1 MKPVSVSQV
10 NEYIAKKLR
19 DDLNLRG
26 LAVEGEISGLS
37 RSGQH
42 YYLTLKDADSQ
53 IRCAIWG
60 SNASMIDMS
69 LVENG
74 KKIVVICDISPYAR
88 GGSYSLSIRHV
99 EAAGEGDLAAEF
111 RRIRD
116 KLEKEG
122 LFDKKHK
129 RPIPAFPYRVGVIT
143 SATGAAIE
151 DIRKII
157 TAKNDFTD
165 IIIFPAVVQGIG
177 AVNSI
182 CENIRTANVLSAS
195 GMHIDTLIVGR
206 GGGSAEDLAAFN
218 DEDVARA
225 IFASEIPVISA
236 VGHEVDFSI
245 SDFVADARA
254 ETPTAAADM
263 AVMDTHQLRDDI
275 EKSRQMLAASIGQ
288 KIVSE
293 RRMLETNRE
302 LLRTSMRARIADA
315 RSALEKSLII
325 LKENDPRSI
334 FSKGYAAVTSESGAL
349 ISDISD
355 IRPGDEYTIV
365 MNSGSFMAKAVEVCL
380 SEAKNLNICENQ

>member
-1 MKPVSVSQV
+1 MKPVTVSQV

-42 YYLTLKDADSQ
+42 YYLTLKDAESQ

-60 SNASMIDMS
+60 SNAAKIDMS

-74 KKIVVICDISPYAR
+74 QKIVAVCDISPYAK
-88 GGSYSLSIRHV
+88 GGTYSLSIRYV

-111 RRIRD
+111 RRVRE

-122 LFDKKHK
+122 LFDRKYKK
-129 RPIPAFPYRVGVIT
+129 PIPAFPYRVGVVT

-165 IIIFPAVVQGIG
+165 IIIFPTLVQGIG

-182 CENIRTANVLSAS
+182 CTNIRLANELSSS
-195 GMHIDTLIVGR
+195 GTHIDTLIVGR
-206 GGGSAEDLAAFN
+206 GGGSPEDLAAFN
-218 DEDVARA
+218 DEEVARA
-225 IFASEIPVISA
+225 IFASDIPVISA
-236 VGHEVDFSI
+236 VGHEIDFSI

-263 AVMDTHQLRDDI
+263 AVMDTHKLREDI
-275 EKSRQMLAASIGQ
+275 ENSKKLMIMSAAQ
-288 KIVSE
+288 KITAE
-293 RRMLETNRE
+293 RR
-302 LLRTSMRARIADA
+302 LLDNLSSLLTAGLKARISESRNAVERA
-315 RSALEKSLII
+315 VLI
-325 LKENDPRSI
+325 LKENEPRNI
-334 FSKGYAAVTSESGAL
+334 FAKGYAAVIGDDGAVIPKASL
-349 ISDISD
+349 IDD
-355 IRPGDEYTIV
+355 GNEYEIK
-365 MNSGSFMAKAVEVCL
+365 MQDGSFRARVTEIHIDK
-380 SEAKNLNICENQ
+380 

>member
-37 RSGQH
+37 RGGQH

-60 SNASMIDMS
+60 SNTAKIDMS
-69 LVENG
+69 LVEDG
-74 KKIVVICDISPYAR
+74 KKVVVICDISPYAR
-88 GGSYSLSIRHV
+88 GGTYSLSIRHV

-122 LFDKKHK
+122 LFDKKYK
-129 RPIPAFPYRVGVIT
+129 KPIPQFPYRVGVVT
-143 SATGAAIE
+143 SATGAAVE

-157 TAKNDFTD
+157 TAKNDLTD
-165 IIIFPAVVQGIG
+165 IVIFPTVVQGIG

-182 CENIRTANVLSAS
+182 CENIRAANSLNRN
-195 GMHIDTLIVGR
+195 GIRIDTLIVGR

-225 IFASEIPVISA
+225 VFASEIPVISA

-245 SDFVADARA
+245 CDFAADARA

-263 AVMDTHQLRDDI
+263 AVMDTHQLREDI
-275 EKSRQMLAASIGQ
+275 EKSRQMLITSAGQ
-288 KIVSE
+288 KIASE
-293 RRMLETNRE
+293 RRVLDTGRE
-302 LLRTSMRARIADA
+302 LLRTGMKARIAEA
-315 RSALEKSLII
+315 RSEVEKALII
-325 LKENDPRSI
+325 LRENDPRSI
-334 FSKGYAAVTSESGAL
+334 FSKGYAAVTDGSGGIVAG
-349 ISDISD
+349 IAG
-355 IRPGDEYTIV
+355 IRAGDEYKIM
-365 MNSGSFMAKAVEVCL
+365 MNGGSFTAKAIEVTP
-380 SEAKNLNICENQ
+380 EKK

>member
-42 YYLTLKDADSQ
+42 YYLTLKDADSM

-60 SNASMIDMS
+60 SNAVNIDMS

-74 KKIVVICDISPYAR
+74 RKIVAICDISPYAK

-111 RRIRD
+111 NRIKE

-122 LFDKKHK
+122 LFDRKWKK
-129 RPIPAFPYRVGVIT
+129 PIPEFPYRVGVVT

-165 IIIFPAVVQGIG
+165 ILIFPAAVQGVG
-177 AVNSI
+177 AVRSI
-182 CENIRTANVLSAS
+182 CDGIAAANEVSKS
-195 GMHIDTLIVGR
+195 GLHIDTLIVGR
-206 GGGSAEDLAAFN
+206 GGGSPEDLAAFN
-218 DEDVARA
+218 DEEVARA
-225 IFASEIPVISA
+225 IFASDIPVISA
-236 VGHEVDFSI
+236 VGHEIDFSI

-263 AVMDTHQLRDDI
+263 AVMDTYKLREEIDRSLEI
-275 EKSRQMLAASIGQ
+275 LKTSAEH
-288 KIVSE
+288 KIDYE
-293 RRMLETNRE
+293 RRALESGAE
-302 LLRTSMRARIADA
+302 LLRAGIRAKLAEASNAVDK
-315 RSALEKSLII
+315 ALIVLR
-325 LKENDPRSI
+325 ENDPRNI
-334 FSKGYAAVTSESGAL
+334 FSKGYAAVTDDKGSIVPDIDGIDPGSEY
-349 ISDISD
+349 I
-355 IRPGDEYTIV
+355 IR
-365 MNSGSFMAKAVEVCL
+365 MKSGSFRAAAVEI
-380 SEAKNLNICENQ
+380 SRDERKEI

>member
-37 RSGQH
+37 RGGQH

-60 SNASMIDMS
+60 SNAAKVDMS

-74 KKIVVICDISPYAR
+74 RKVVVICDISPYAR

-122 LFDKKHK
+122 LFDKKYK
-129 RPIPAFPYRVGVIT
+129 KPIPQFPYRIGVVT
-143 SATGAAIE
+143 SASGAAIE

-157 TAKNDFTD
+157 TSKNDLTD
-165 IIIFPAVVQGIG
+165 IVIFPTVVQGIG

-182 CENIRTANVLSAS
+182 CENIREANRLSAS
-195 GMHIDTLIVGR
+195 GTLIDTLIVGR

-225 IFASEIPVISA
+225 VFASEIPVISA

-245 SDFVADARA
+245 SDFAADARA

-263 AVMDTHQLRDDI
+263 AVMDTHQLREDI
-275 EKSRQMLAASIGQ
+275 EKSRQMLVTSIEQ

-293 RRMLETNRE
+293 RRVLDSGRE
-302 LLRTSMRARIADA
+302 LLTAGMKTRIAEA
-315 RSALEKSLII
+315 RSGLEKAVI
-325 LKENDPRSI
+325 LLRENDPRNI
-334 FSKGYAAVTSESGAL
+334 FSKGYAAVTDGDGRLVTGISG
-349 ISDISD
+349 
-355 IRPGDEYTIV
+355 IRAGDEYTIM
-365 MNSGSFMAKAVEVCL
+365 MNSGRFTAKAVEVL
-380 SEAKNLNICENQ
+380 PDEK

>member
-26 LAVEGEISGLS
+26 LAVEGEISGVS
-37 RSGQH
+37 HSGQH
-42 YYLTLKDADSQ
+42 WYLTLKDTDSM

-60 SNASMIDMS
+60 SNAAGIDMS
-69 LVENG
+69 LIEDGRKV
-74 KKIVVICDISPYAR
+74 VVICDISPYAR

-99 EAAGEGDLAAEF
+99 EDAGEGDLAAEF

-122 LFDKKHK
+122 LFDRKYKK
-129 RPIPAFPYRVGVIT
+129 PIPDFPYRVGIIS

-157 TAKNDFTD
+157 TAKNDLTD
-165 IIIFPAVVQGIG
+165 ILIFPTVVQGIG

-182 CENIRTANVLSAS
+182 CSNIRTANELSRS
-195 GMHIDTLIVGR
+195 GMRIDTLIVGR

-218 DEDVARA
+218 DEEVARA

-263 AVMDTHQLRDDI
+263 AVMDTAQLRRDI
-275 EKSRQMLAASIGQ
+275 IGSRQLLITSAAQ
-288 KIVSE
+288 KIASE
-293 RRMLETNRE
+293 RRVLDTGCE
-302 LLRTSMRARIADA
+302 LLRANAKARISDA
-315 RSALEKSLII
+315 RSALERSLII
-325 LKENDPRSI
+325 LNENDPRRV
-334 FSKGYAAVTSESGAL
+334 FSKGYAAVTGKDGRV
-349 ISDISD
+349 IPDISGIMKD
-355 IRPGDEYTIV
+355 GEYTVI
-365 MNSGSFMAKAVEVCL
+365 MNGGSFRARAVEVD
-380 SEAKNLNICENQ
+380 EDRQ